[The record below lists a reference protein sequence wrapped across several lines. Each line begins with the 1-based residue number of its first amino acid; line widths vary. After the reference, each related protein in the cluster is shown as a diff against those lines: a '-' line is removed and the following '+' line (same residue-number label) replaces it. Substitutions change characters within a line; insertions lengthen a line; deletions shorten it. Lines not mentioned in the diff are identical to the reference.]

1 MATKSLRPRRRLC
14 PASPSS
20 NPIQNGQTF
29 TTAPPADRPFF
40 LSEKFVW
47 PFDRFRVPT
56 HTALLHVI
64 LILVVAPPLPMP
76 PSPPPPPPLSV
87 PTAVAAAETPP
98 WRAMPD
104 PSHRRRYS
112 LCAIESNRR
121 NEKCWMRRSRW
132 PWRNCWP
139 SWVRRSWRSRG
150 WRRWRG
156 MCEWKRRMRLGIWD
170 GIGSLE
176 NRWWCVYLEHS
187 FLKHIER
194 VIAVF
199 FN

>member
-1 MATKSLRPRRRLC
+1 MMTTTTSWKTQVPRKHTTNCCRPRNTHPTTISLSDCDGDFPPRF
-14 PASPSS
+14 PSS
-20 NPIQNGQTF
+20 NPIQNGQTSAA
-29 TTAPPADRPFF
+29 APPADRPFF
-40 LSEKFVW
+40 LSEKFVR

-132 PWRNCWP
+132 PWRNC
-139 SWVRRSWRSRG
+139 
-150 WRRWRG
+150 
-156 MCEWKRRMRLGIWD
+156 
-170 GIGSLE
+170 
-176 NRWWCVYLEHS
+176 
-187 FLKHIER
+187 
-194 VIAVF
+194 
-199 FN
+199 